1 MPSMIA
7 NASRQELLALD
18 DRCDY
23 LRETYRSLRAGRQ
36 RLQQR
41 TITYLK
47 SQSITFSKERLLKQ
61 EEALIELDKSIDDW
75 VVKLEVAENR
85 RLRVRQK
92 LLEHIAAALTLDN
105 SAYSPNNT
113 NCSTPP
119 VSPTKIESPMPLR
132 VDRKEVESIKVY
144 ADNQV
149 LNLFSDIEKAVS
161 QMCEAY

>member
-1 MPSMIA
+1 MIA
-7 NASRQELLALD
+7 DVSIQELRALD

-23 LRETYRSLRAGRQ
+23 LRETYRSLRSGRQ
-36 RLQQR
+36 MLQQR
-41 TITYLK
+41 MITYLK
-47 SQSITFSKERLLKQ
+47 SESITFSKERLLKQ

-75 VVKLEVAENR
+75 VAKLEVAENR

-92 LLEHIAAALTLDN
+92 LLEHIAAALTLDMGL
-105 SAYSPNNT
+105 YSPHNT
-113 NCSTPP
+113 SCSTPP
-119 VSPTKIESPMPLR
+119 DSPTKIESPEPLK

-149 LNLFSDIEKAVS
+149 LNLFSDIEQAVA

>member
-1 MPSMIA
+1 MRHMIA
-7 NASRQELLALD
+7 INFVQELRALD

-36 RLQQR
+36 KLQQR
-41 TITYLK
+41 MITYLK
-47 SQSITFSKERLLKQ
+47 SESITFSKERLLKQ

-92 LLEHIAAALTLDN
+92 LLEHIAAALTLDTT
-105 SAYSPNNT
+105 YSPSNT
-113 NCSTPP
+113 ACSTPP
-119 VSPTKIESPMPLR
+119 VSPTKIDSPKPLR

-149 LNLFSDIEKAVS
+149 LNLFSDIEQAVA

>member
-1 MPSMIA
+1 MSI
-7 NASRQELLALD
+7 QELRALD

-41 TITYLK
+41 MITYLK
-47 SQSITFSKERLLKQ
+47 SESITFSKERLLKQ

-75 VVKLEVAENR
+75 VFKLEVAENR

-105 SAYSPNNT
+105 TAYSPNDIT
-113 NCSTPP
+113 CSTPP
-119 VSPTKIESPMPLR
+119 VSPTKIESLR

-149 LNLFSDIEKAVS
+149 LKLFSDIEQTVA